1 MTVTSVTAMTFPIEN
16 LADLP
21 DDLFAS
27 LRVRLASHSSIKHA
41 LDWFLGMTPPV
52 PPVDCLAQDE
62 YSHDLL
68 FPHPDGFWVVYE
80 CT

>member
-1 MTVTSVTAMTFPIEN
+1 MTFPIEN
-16 LADLP
+16 RSCLAP
-21 DDLFAS
+21 AEFAS
-27 LRVRLASHSSIKHA
+27 LRERFATHTSVKHG

-52 PPVDCLAQDE
+52 PPVDCVAQDE
-62 YSHDLL
+62 FSHDVI